1 MDGVEGAQSSARPND
16 ADVVIIV
23 ARAQTGHAPSLDRV
37 LRLLQ
42 EPLWRHIHALVA
54 DADLADDVLQEVLWI
69 IARRMSQLTDPRW
82 FRAWAYRIATREAL
96 RRARAE
102 RRWRDALRD
111 DALAGLEAVPDDPLF
126 DADQIRLV
134 VGEIDTLS
142 PASGLV
148 MRMHYV
154 DGLTFPEIAESLEI
168 PIGTVKSRVA
178 YGLTVL
184 RRKLD
189 TVG

>member
-1 MDGVEGAQSSARPND
+1 MEDARSNVRAGD
-16 ADVVIIV
+16 AEIAIAV
-23 ARAQTGHAPSLDRV
+23 ARAQTGHAQSLDRL

-42 EPLWRHIHALVA
+42 EPLWRHIDALVR

-69 IARRMSQLTDPRW
+69 IARRLPQLTDPRW
-82 FRAWAYRIATREAL
+82 FRAWAYPIATREAL

-102 RRWRDALRD
+102 RRWRDALREET
-111 DALAGLEAVPDDPLF
+111 LAVLEAPEADEHFDPEQIAATLEQL
-126 DADQIRLV
+126 DA
-134 VGEIDTLS
+134 LS
-142 PASGLV
+142 PASALV
-148 MRMHYV
+148 MRLHYV

-168 PIGTVKSRVA
+168 PVGTVKSRVA

>member
-1 MDGVEGAQSSARPND
+1 MEGAEGAQWRTRLND
-16 ADVVIIV
+16 ADVAIIV

-82 FRAWAYRIATREAL
+82 FRAWAYRITTREAL

-102 RRWRDALRD
+102 RRWRDALREET
-111 DALAGLEAVPDDPLF
+111 LAVLEMPEPDQLF
-126 DADQIRLV
+126 DPEQIAATIA
-134 VGEIDTLS
+134 EIDALS
-142 PASGLV
+142 PASALV
-148 MRMHYV
+148 MRLHYV
-154 DGLTFPEIAESLEI
+154 DGLTLPEIAESLEI
-168 PIGTVKSRVA
+168 PAGTVKSRVA

-184 RRKLD
+184 RKKVRVD
-189 TVG
+189 

>member
-1 MDGVEGAQSSARPND
+1 MND
-16 ADVVIIV
+16 ADVALTV
-23 ARAQTGHAPSLDRV
+23 ARAQTGHAASLDRL
-37 LRLLQ
+37 LRQLQ
-42 EPLWRHIHALVA
+42 EPLWRHVHALVS
-54 DADLADDVLQEVLWI
+54 DADLADDILQDVLWI
-69 IARRMSQLTDPRW
+69 VARRLAQLTDPRW

-111 DALAGLEAVPDDPLF
+111 DALAGLEAVRDDPPF

-134 VGEIDTLS
+134 VGKIDALS
-142 PASGLV
+142 PASALV

-154 DGLTFPEIAESLEI
+154 DGLSFPEIAESLEI
-168 PIGTVKSRVA
+168 PIGTVKSRIA

>member
-1 MDGVEGAQSSARPND
+1 
-16 ADVVIIV
+16 
-23 ARAQTGHAPSLDRV
+23 
-37 LRLLQ
+37 
-42 EPLWRHIHALVA
+42 
-54 DADLADDVLQEVLWI
+54 VLWI
-69 IARRMSQLTDPRW
+69 IARRISQLTDPRW

-111 DALAGLEAVPDDPLF
+111 DALAGLEAIHDDPTF
-126 DADQIRLV
+126 DPDQIRLV
-134 VGEIDTLS
+134 VSEIETLS
-142 PASGLV
+142 PASALV

-154 DGLTFPEIAESLEI
+154 EELTFPEIAESLEI